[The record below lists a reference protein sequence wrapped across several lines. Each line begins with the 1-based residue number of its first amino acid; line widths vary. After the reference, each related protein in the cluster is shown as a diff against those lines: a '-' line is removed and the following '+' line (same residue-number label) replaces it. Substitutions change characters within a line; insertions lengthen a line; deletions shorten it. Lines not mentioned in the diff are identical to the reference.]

1 MPVTIHDLSV
11 SQSLAQKKKENSGH
25 DFERASSE
33 ETDISAEYS
42 PTGAWSRVLEGGR
55 ASPVMGFFNSARAP
69 VHDDGGEHPLVSPPR
84 GIHTETPSKPPSH
97 RRKML
102 APPPGDDDLDPFALS
117 QELQEHGDGHADD
130 AVLQE
135 QVEDVLRMIQ
145 ERDTPKMV
153 NMAVKPGGG
162 VAARLASEPSSKGW
176 TEEDSSMGSPPEAQR
191 RVSLNETSVSGELVW
206 GGQNGFSTPIFRE
219 LAAGLEQPDSPMLKR
234 REARQRLPLGNV
246 IESNIVAARPGSQQ
260 PSDQAPTTPVV
271 CVDQK
276 QPSSAIESMVKSK
289 SAQDEEEQKGEGAD
303 GMSKEESENMERLK
317 LIKEAKA
324 RRDNEVHPVT
334 MATKAEFGMSVRSR
348 QSIFLNIPVYVV
360 VFAALF
366 GICMSSILYPARLE
380 GSISNLAPL
389 IRQSDRRLFLTL
401 AVTHLARELAL
412 NDGLSRLRQDELAS
426 ALRMHID
433 QLVLTDRAI
442 RLGNALDIESGGDIL
457 SAKHNAL
464 MYDNT
469 CAWRAS
475 SKPAEGVAVE
485 LDPDNCEVPYRSGL
499 GGKGLFVIMV
509 EFMQTAENVLQ
520 KYAPPQ
526 WTYSDSFRSPA
537 TPDSIYQYNQVI

>member
-1 MPVTIHDLSV
+1 
-11 SQSLAQKKKENSGH
+11 
-25 DFERASSE
+25 
-33 ETDISAEYS
+33 
-42 PTGAWSRVLEGGR
+42 
-55 ASPVMGFFNSARAP
+55 
-69 VHDDGGEHPLVSPPR
+69 
-84 GIHTETPSKPPSH
+84 
-97 RRKML
+97 
-102 APPPGDDDLDPFALS
+102 
-117 QELQEHGDGHADD
+117 
-130 AVLQE
+130 
-135 QVEDVLRMIQ
+135 
-145 ERDTPKMV
+145 
-153 NMAVKPGGG
+153 
-162 VAARLASEPSSKGW
+162 
-176 TEEDSSMGSPPEAQR
+176 
-191 RVSLNETSVSGELVW
+191 VSLNETSVSGELVW
-206 GGQNGFSTPIFRE
+206 GGQNGYSTPIFRE
-219 LAAGLEQPDSPMLKR
+219 LAAGPEQPDSPMLKK
-234 REARQRLPLGNV
+234 REWRQHPPVGNV
-246 IESNIVAARPGSQQ
+246 IESKIVATRPGSQQ
-260 PSDQAPTTPVV
+260 PSDQAPTTLVA

-276 QPSSAIESMVKSK
+276 QPSSANETMVKSQ
-289 SAQDEEEQKGEGAD
+289 SAQDEEEQEEDAGAD
-303 GMSKEESENMERLK
+303 GMSKEEKENMERLK

-412 NDGLSRLRQDELAS
+412 NDGLSRLRQDELAY

-509 EFMQTAENVLQ
+509 EFVQTAENVLQ

>member
-1 MPVTIHDLSV
+1 MPVTIQDLSV
-11 SQSLAQKKKENSGH
+11 SHSLAQKMKEKSGG
-25 DFERASSE
+25 DFGRLPSE
-33 ETDISAEYS
+33 ETDVSTECQ
-42 PTGAWSRVLEGGR
+42 PTGAWSKVLEGGR
-55 ASPVMGFFNSARAP
+55 TSPVVGFLSSARTP
-69 VHDDGGEHPLVSPPR
+69 LDDGEEHPLVSPPR
-84 GIHTETPSKPPSH
+84 GMHTEIPPKPSFQ

-102 APPPGDDDLDPFALS
+102 VPPPGDDDSDPFALS
-117 QELQEHGDGHADD
+117 NELQEHGHGHEDE
-130 AVLQE
+130 AVIQE
-135 QVEDVLRMIQ
+135 QVEGVLRMIK
-145 ERDTPKMV
+145 ERETPKLV
-153 NMAVKPGGG
+153 NMAAKPAGG
-162 VAARLASEPSSKGW
+162 VAERLARASSSKGW
-176 TEEDSSMGSPPEAQR
+176 TEEDSSWGSPPGAQR
-191 RVSLNETSVSGELVW
+191 MVSLNETSVSGELVW
-206 GGQNGFSTPIFRE
+206 GGQNEYSTPIFNE
-219 LAAGLEQPDSPMLKR
+219 LSAGVELPGSPMLKKR
-234 REARQRLPLGNV
+234 DGKQHRLLEKSPEPPNMVGTGPEVQQRP
-246 IESNIVAARPGSQQ
+246 P
-260 PSDQAPTTPVV
+260 TPVAPL
-271 CVDQK
+271 DQK
-276 QPSSAIESMVKSK
+276 KPSSAIDAVVKSK
-289 SAQDEEEQKGEGAD
+289 SDQDKEEQKQQENAD
-303 GMSKEESENMERLK
+303 RMSKEEIDNMERLK

-334 MATKAEFGMSVRSR
+334 MATKAEFGTSVRSR
-348 QSIFLNIPVYVV
+348 QSIFLNIPIYVV

-366 GICMSSILYPARLE
+366 GMCMSSILYPARLE

-457 SAKHNAL
+457 SAKHNSL

-475 SKPAEGVAVE
+475 SKPAEGMSLK
-485 LDPDNCEVPYRSGL
+485 LDPNNCDVPYRSGL

-520 KYAPPQ
+520 RYAPPQ

-537 TPDSIYQYNQVI
+537 TPESIYKYTQVI